1 MPTFPPMTSPTER
14 SKAVI
19 LVVEDRA
26 EVLEVVSRTLIESGY
41 DVLTAQDGET
51 GLAIAIDQSP
61 DLIILDIGLPKAN
74 GLDVARDLRERGFR
88 APVLMLTARVTIG
101 DRVAGLD
108 AGADDYLVKP
118 FDVDELVARVRAL
131 MRRSTLRD
139 EEFVL
144 RVGPL
149 QLDTVSRDV
158 TREGTAI
165 SLTQKEYALLE
176 YLMRHAGRA
185 VTREQIAEHV
195 WKTEFD
201 PSTNIVDVYI
211 NYLRKKIDGNDGA
224 QLLHTVRGT
233 GYMLRV

>member
-1 MPTFPPMTSPTER
+1 MTSERTRPT
-14 SKAVI
+14 I

-26 EVLEVVSRTLIESGY
+26 EVLEMVSRTLSESGY
-41 DVLTAQDGET
+41 DVLTAQDGEA
-51 GLAIAIDQSP
+51 GLATAIDRAP
-61 DLIILDIGLPKAN
+61 DLLILDIGLPKAN
-74 GLDVARDLRERGFR
+74 GLDVARELRERGFR
-88 APVLMLTARVTIG
+88 APMLMLTARVTVG

-131 MRRSTLRD
+131 LRRSALRD
-139 EEFVL
+139 EELIL
-144 RVGPL
+144 RVGTL
-149 QLDTVSRDV
+149 HLDTVSREV
-158 TREGTAI
+158 TRSGNAI

-211 NYLRKKIDGNDGA
+211 NYLRKKIDGSDA
-224 QLLHTVRGT
+224 THLLHTVRGT
-233 GYMLRV
+233 GYMLRA

>member
-1 MPTFPPMTSPTER
+1 MTPTNERTRPT
-14 SKAVI
+14 I

-26 EVLEVVSRTLIESGY
+26 EVLEVVSRTLTESGY
-41 DVLTAQDGET
+41 DVLTAQDGES
-51 GLAIAIDQSP
+51 GLATAIDQSP
-61 DLIILDIGLPKAN
+61 DLLILDIGLPKAN
-74 GLDVARDLRERGFR
+74 GLDVARELRERGFR

-131 MRRSTLRD
+131 LRRATLRD
-139 EEFVL
+139 EELLL
-144 RVGPL
+144 RVGTL
-149 QLDTVSRDV
+149 QLDTVSREV
-158 TREGTAI
+158 TRDGAAI

-176 YLMRHAGRA
+176 YLMRHSGHA

-211 NYLRKKIDGNDGA
+211 NYLRKKIDGIDGP

-233 GYMLRV
+233 GYMLRA

>member
-1 MPTFPPMTSPTER
+1 MTTTSDSRAKPL
-14 SKAVI
+14 I

-26 EVLEVVSRTLIESGY
+26 EVLEVVSRTLTESGY
-41 DVLTAQDGET
+41 DVRTAQDGET
-51 GLAIAIDQSP
+51 GLAIALDETP
-61 DLIILDIGLPKAN
+61 DLLVLDIGLPKAN
-74 GLDVARDLRERGFR
+74 GLDVARELRERGFR

-118 FDVDELVARVRAL
+118 FDVDELVARIRAL
-131 MRRSTLRD
+131 LRRSTLRD
-139 EEFVL
+139 EQFLL
-144 RVGPL
+144 RVGAL

-158 TREGTAI
+158 TRDGVAI

-176 YLMRHAGRA
+176 YLMRHAGRP

-211 NYLRKKIDGNDGA
+211 NYLRKKIDGGDQA

-233 GYMLRV
+233 GYMLRA

>member
-1 MPTFPPMTSPTER
+1 
-14 SKAVI
+14 
-19 LVVEDRA
+19 
-26 EVLEVVSRTLIESGY
+26 
-41 DVLTAQDGET
+41 
-51 GLAIAIDQSP
+51 
-61 DLIILDIGLPKAN
+61 
-74 GLDVARDLRERGFR
+74 
-88 APVLMLTARVTIG
+88 
-101 DRVAGLD
+101 
-108 AGADDYLVKP
+108 VKP

>member
-1 MPTFPPMTSPTER
+1 MTTTTER
-14 SKAVI
+14 TRARI
-19 LVVEDRA
+19 LVVEDRV
-26 EVLEVVSRTLIESGY
+26 EVLEVVSRTLTESGY
-41 DVLTAQDGET
+41 DVLTAQDGES
-51 GLAIAIDQSP
+51 GLATALDQSP
-61 DLIILDIGLPKAN
+61 DLLILDIGLPKAN
-74 GLDVARDLRERGFR
+74 GLDVARELRERGFR

-131 MRRSTLRD
+131 LRRSTLRD
-139 EEFVL
+139 EELLL
-144 RVGPL
+144 RVATL
-149 QLDTVSRDV
+149 QLDTVSREVSRD
-158 TREGTAI
+158 GAAI

-211 NYLRKKIDGNDGA
+211 NYLRKKIDGADGP

-233 GYMLRV
+233 GYMLRA